1 MADPTDVESAA
12 ATGAGDAH
20 YERALKLLER
30 PDSPAAFVEG
40 TMLAEQALEK
50 GHSEATCLIATME
63 AIGAGR
69 PQNLQRALDLLR
81 LAAERCSQHAQAQL
95 RLLNGL
101 DPADSSVDDWSQLR
115 GSIDIDRLL
124 TAPERESL
132 SDSPRIRV
140 VRGFASPAE
149 CAWVI
154 ARVRHKLG
162 PAMIWDELSG
172 MGKLDPSR
180 SNSAVEL
187 RLTDMD
193 VVTEAVRARI
203 SRSVKLPEPIFETP
217 QVMQYAVGQEF
228 RPHHDFLDPHQPG
241 TAADLARRGQ
251 RIATFLIYLND
262 DFEGGETQFP
272 KAGIS
277 HRGSTGDAL
286 FFANIT
292 PEGAPDPLTLHA
304 GTPPTKGEKWIFS
317 QWIRD
322 RSPEMPA
329 APLR

>member
-1 MADPTDVESAA
+1 MADPTHVEPAA
-12 ATGAGDAH
+12 ATGDGDAQFQ
-20 YERALKLLER
+20 RAASLLER
-30 PDSPAAFVEG
+30 PESPAAFVEG
-40 TMLAEQALEK
+40 TMLAEQAAEK
-50 GHSEATCLIATME
+50 GHSEATSLIATME

-69 PQNLQRALDLLR
+69 PQNWQRALDLLQ
-81 LAAERCSQHAQAQL
+81 LAAERGSEHAQGQL
-95 RLLNGL
+95 RLLTGQ
-101 DPADSSVDDWSQLR
+101 DPAGSSANDWSSLR
-115 GSIDIDRLL
+115 GSIDGNRLL
-124 TAPERESL
+124 TPPERESL
-132 SDSPRIRV
+132 CDSPRIRV

-154 ARVRHKLG
+154 GRVRHKLG
-162 PAMIWDELSG
+162 PAMVWDELTG

-180 SNSAVEL
+180 SNSAIEL
-187 RLTDMD
+187 RVTDMD

-228 RPHHDFLDPHQPG
+228 RPHHDFLDPRQPG

-272 KAGIS
+272 KAGIA

-292 PEGAPDPLTLHA
+292 PEGAPDPLTLHS

-322 RSPEMPA
+322 RSPAMPA
-329 APLR
+329 GPLS

>member
-1 MADPTDVESAA
+1 MTTVASSPKLHEQFAQAV
-12 ATGAGDAH
+12 
-20 YERALKLLER
+20 RLLEH
-30 PDSPAAFVEG
+30 PDNPQAFVNGVTIVE
-40 TMLAEQALEK
+40 TAADH
-50 GHSEATCLIATME
+50 GHAEATAQLATIE

-69 PQNLQRALDLLR
+69 PQNWQRALDLLQ
-81 LAAERCSQHAQAQL
+81 LAAERGSTHAQGQL
-95 RLLNGL
+95 RLLNGH
-101 DPADSSVDDWSQLR
+101 DPAGAADDWSDLR
-115 GSIDIDRLL
+115 GSIDVDRLL
-124 TAPERESL
+124 AAPERESL
-132 SDSPRIRV
+132 SDRPRIRV

-149 CAWVI
+149 CAWMI
-154 ARVRHKLG
+154 ARVRPKLG
-162 PAMIWDELSG
+162 PAMVWDELSG

-187 RLTDMD
+187 RVTDMD

-251 RIATFLIYLND
+251 RIATFIIYLND

-272 KAGIS
+272 KAGIA
-277 HRGSTGDAL
+277 HRGGTGDAL

-322 RSPEMPA
+322 RSPAMPA
-329 APLR
+329 GPAS